1 MGTFCEYNM
10 WKTNILSAIE
20 KTFGR
25 RSECEQDLFYIRMC
39 GSGCWMVLLQFSLSS
54 NRNERNSID
63 LNLR

>member
-25 RSECEQDLFYIRMC
+25 RSECEQDLFYTC
-39 GSGCWMVLLQFSLSS
+39 VVDVGWCYYNSLFKQKRAKFYRSES
-54 NRNERNSID
+54 EIK
-63 LNLR
+63 